1 MKCKGKIIFSGELFK
16 LDIQSEE
23 KVNAA
28 PNLLSEKIFD
38 VIKFTAEEFMLGKL
52 RDIDHVD
59 YLSLS
64 PYAIH
69 EYTRALLF
77 Q

>member
-1 MKCKGKIIFSGELFK
+1 MSLKHAGHK
-16 LDIQSEE
+16 EE

-28 PNLLSEKIFD
+28 PNLLNEKIFD